1 MTGTMRRSWSWK
13 AGCGFVSATSSIRL
27 EGDWT
32 GAELAVGD
40 QVVLHLGPGMPRCVM
55 VDQAQAGVAAE
66 PKTLKSLGAHNSME
80 LGLQARA
87 GCIGTLRIGD
97 VVTLR
102 RAMSPWPS
110 GSRDAAHRLIGP

>member
-1 MTGTMRRSWSWK
+1 MHDMP
-13 AGCGFVSATSSIRL
+13 
-27 EGDWT
+27 EGM
-32 GAELAVGD
+32 A
-40 QVVLHLGPGMPRCVM
+40 RCVV
-55 VDQAQAGVAAE
+55 VDQAQAQAGAAVE

-87 GCIGTLRIGD
+87 GCIGTFRIGD

-110 GSRDAAHRLIGP
+110 GSGTLLIA